1 VERGIE
7 EKVLEREE
15 VEDKRLDLVDLR
27 SQDMV
32 WLMNWEWER
41 ESVFVIGKWKKNEWS
56 ENDEPTTR
64 EWFEKLTGFDIWG
77 RVEAKLEMNNNDMFV
92 NKK

>member
-1 VERGIE
+1 MAPIWLVERGIE

-32 WLMNWEWER
+32 WVIDELSERKCVCDWKMEEEWM
-41 ESVFVIGKWKKNEWS
+41 KWKWWTYDERVVWEIDGVWYLGACGGQTRNE
-56 ENDEPTTR
+56 
-64 EWFEKLTGFDIWG
+64 
-77 RVEAKLEMNNNDMFV
+77 
-92 NKK
+92 